1 MRLRRF
7 AQKSS
12 PARPHKGDLP
22 SRAAAASIQDGGRW
36 WDLVAMVSDGTSDSV
51 SKESRT
57 SQAVKCSITRC
68 ASKATE
74 QRRLAMA
81 TPLSLYCLLLRFLR
95 AWFCCNA
102 WWWMSESVKLR
113 TRGSPAHSTPAH
125 LHLGCESDEPKPPL
139 SCLSRGPVKR
149 AKEAVEATGY
159 SYSPRGAQA
168 KPAAGSSKPSVQS
181 LSRALRLRSKMS
193 SRS

>member
-1 MRLRRF
+1 MQLWERARRAVRTSSALQEGSSLGRIRRMRLRRF
-7 AQKSS
+7 AQKS

-51 SKESRT
+51 STESRT

-102 WWWMSESVKLR
+102 WWWMSRSNSGLEDPQPIRHRLICTSVAR
-113 TRGSPAHSTPAH
+113 VMNP
-125 LHLGCESDEPKPPL
+125 
-139 SCLSRGPVKR
+139 SRPCPV
-149 AKEAVEATGY
+149 
-159 SYSPRGAQA
+159 
-168 KPAAGSSKPSVQS
+168 
-181 LSRALRLRSKMS
+181 
-193 SRS
+193 